1 MDLKP
6 CPAIEH
12 TEAPVFEEN
21 SPGAVQAGQD
31 AAPPSEAVP
40 ASHGMQAV
48 RASLECVPGGHIVHV
63 VEAPSEIL
71 PCASEARTKDQ

>member
-1 MDLKP
+1 M
-6 CPAIEH
+6 
-12 TEAPVFEEN
+12 FEEN

-48 RASLECVPGGHIVHV
+48 RASLECVPGGHSVQDVWAPNEIVPG
-63 VEAPSEIL
+63 AQGL
-71 PCASEARTKDQ
+71 Q